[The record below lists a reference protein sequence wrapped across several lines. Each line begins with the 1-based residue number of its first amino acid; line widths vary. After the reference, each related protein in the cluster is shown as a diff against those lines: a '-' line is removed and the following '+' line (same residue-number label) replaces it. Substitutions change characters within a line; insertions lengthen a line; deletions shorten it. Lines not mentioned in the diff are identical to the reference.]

1 MASENDTQSPSLNL
15 EQIEELL
22 DAVTDLF
29 PVAILTRR
37 GGLKSANDR
46 FRALDIDLKRHL
58 LGKGGPLS
66 RALEGETVPVEVG
79 CTAPDGRNAT
89 VLLNVFPIQGAEGAS
104 EVLVMALSE
113 SPEVRSGGESSA
125 TSGHVAAI
133 SRSQAVIEFELDGTI
148 RCANENFLAA
158 VGYAEDEVVGQHHS
172 IFCDPGY
179 ASSDEYRDF
188 WAKLGR
194 GEYFSGEFKR
204 LRKNGDEM
212 WLQASYNPILDEEGK
227 PVAVVKIAADITER
241 KQRTAE
247 FEGKMEAISRS
258 QAVIEFDLDGTIQ
271 SANENFL
278 ATVGYRLDEI
288 VGQHHR
294 IFCDAEYAN
303 SHEYRE
309 FWSTLNRGEFTQG
322 EFKRFTK
329 DRREIWLHAT
339 YNPILDADGNP
350 RGVVKFATDITE
362 GKRTTAEFEGK
373 IDAISR
379 SQAVIEFNLDGT
391 IRAANENFLRTVG
404 YTLDEIEGQ
413 HHRMFCLAEDSE
425 SAAYRDFWSA
435 LNRGEFREGIFKRV
449 TKSGRE
455 IWLQATYN
463 PILDAD
469 GRAVG
474 VVKYAVD
481 ITERRTR
488 DAEYEGKVTA
498 ISRSQAVIEF
508 NLDGTIRDAN
518 DNFLAAVGYTLD
530 AIQGQHHRMFCQ
542 PGHAESA
549 EYRDFWAALNR
560 GEFREGEFQRVAK
573 DGSEIWLR
581 ATYNPILGPD
591 GRPSSIVKFANDIT
605 KRKTEARWLAQQ
617 VVERSGAF
625 TEAAGEISSAVQQM
639 AQRSEGLGATSEE
652 MSANVEELTAS
663 ISSIAQ
669 NGREA
674 NKLAKEAQSDAKD
687 GTLAVEE
694 SLSAMEAINGSAS
707 EIGDIVKVISDIANQ
722 TNLLAFNAAIEAARA
737 GEHGRGFAVVA
748 DEVRKLAERSS
759 AATKEI
765 SKLIGEST
773 TRINKG
779 SKVSESAAH
788 AFHQIAQRVE
798 QTYAAISQIATG
810 AEEQS
815 IAASDVNSG
824 IQSVSEETERSAQAC
839 EQIAR
844 KCQDLFG
851 NARGLQELVEKLEL

>member
-1 MASENDTQSPSLNL
+1 MASRNPTTAHQD
-15 EQIEELL
+15 L
-22 DAVTDLF
+22 DALEGVLDTVTSLF
-29 PVAILTRR
+29 PVATLTKR
-37 GGLKSANDR
+37 GALKSANER
-46 FRALDIDLKRHL
+46 FRALGIDLKRDL

-66 RALEGETVPVEVG
+66 RAIAGETVPVQVDG
-79 CTAPDGRNAT
+79 VDADGRT
-89 VLLNVFPIQGAEGAS
+89 VPFCLNLCPVEGES
-104 EVLVMALSE
+104 GVTEVLVVALSE
-113 SPEVRSGGESSA
+113 APEALGGGGGDASA
-125 TSGHVAAI
+125 SHVAAI

-158 VGYAEDEVVGQHHS
+158 VGYTDDEVVGQHHRM
-172 IFCDPGY
+172 FCDPDHS
-179 ASSDEYRDF
+179 ASEEYREF
-188 WAKLGR
+188 WAKLAR
-194 GEYFSGEFKR
+194 GEYFAGEFKR
-204 LRKNGDEM
+204 VRKDGEEI
-212 WLQASYNPILDEEGK
+212 WLQASYNPILDDTGA
-227 PVAVVKIAADITER
+227 PVAVVKIASDITAR
-241 KQRTAE
+241 KRETAE

-258 QAVIEFDLDGTIQ
+258 QAVIEFDLDGTIK

-278 ATVGYRLDEI
+278 ATVGYQLDEI

-309 FWSTLNRGEFTQG
+309 FWATLNKGEFTQG
-322 EFKRFTK
+322 EFKRLTK

-339 YNPILDADGNP
+339 YNPILDVEGVP
-350 RGVVKFATDITE
+350 CGVVKFASDITE
-362 GKRTTAEFEGK
+362 RKRTTAEFEGK

-379 SQAVIEFNLDGT
+379 SQAVIEFDLDGT
-391 IRAANENFLRTVG
+391 IKSANDNFLRTVG
-404 YTLDEIEGQ
+404 YTLGEVVGQ
-413 HHRMFCLAEDSE
+413 HHRMFCLSEDSE
-425 SAAYRDFWSA
+425 SPAYGDFWSA
-435 LNRGEFREGIFKRV
+435 LNRGEFREGIFQRV
-449 TKSGRE
+449 TKSGRK

-463 PILDAD
+463 PILDAEN
-469 GRAVG
+469 RAVG

-481 ITERRTR
+481 ITDRRTK

-518 DNFLAAVGYTLD
+518 ENFLAAVGYTLD
-530 AIQGQHHRMFCQ
+530 AIQGQHHRMFCE

-549 EYRDFWAALNR
+549 EYREFWAALNR
-560 GEFREGEFQRVAK
+560 GEFREGEFRRVAK

-591 GRPSSIVKFANDIT
+591 GKPSSIVKFANDIT
-605 KRKTEARWLAQQ
+605 KRKSEARWLAQQ
-617 VVERSGAF
+617 VVERSSAF
-625 TEAAGEISSAVQQM
+625 TEATGEISEAVQAM
-639 AQRSEGLGATSEE
+639 AQRSERLGATSEE

-663 ISSIAQ
+663 ITSIAQ

-674 NKLAKEAQSDAKD
+674 NKLAMEAQSEAKD
-687 GTLAVEE
+687 GTHAVQE

-773 TRINKG
+773 NRINKG
-779 SKVSESAAH
+779 SKVSESAAS

-851 NARGLQELVEKLEL
+851 NATGLQELVEKLDL